1 MGVDRRE
8 GVLAGDQNGP
18 VDDDAEEP
26 EVDVAGPE
34 GVRDPGEPL
43 SHRAGVAQIAVAHR
57 DAGMQG
63 RGYFGGHRVVGVDRP
78 LLTFTVL
85 GDPQRVELADGHE
98 PVGGGD
104 RL

>member
-1 MGVDRRE
+1 
-8 GVLAGDQNGP
+8 
-18 VDDDAEEP
+18 
-26 EVDVAGPE
+26 
-34 GVRDPGEPL
+34 
-43 SHRAGVAQIAVAHR
+43 
-57 DAGMQG
+57 MQG